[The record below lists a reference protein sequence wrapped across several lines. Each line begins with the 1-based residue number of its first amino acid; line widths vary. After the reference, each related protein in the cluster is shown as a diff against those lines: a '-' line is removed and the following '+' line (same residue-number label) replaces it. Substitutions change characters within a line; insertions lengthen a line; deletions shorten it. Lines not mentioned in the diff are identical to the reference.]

1 MREFTEADLQEPDKP
16 QVTGSSKVLVLSLL
30 GLAGFLAWQALALAS
45 FIREEGRPPAWD
57 QAIHLEI
64 AQDYRAA
71 LAKGDSGSAWNL
83 APKPGMPPFPPLYHL
98 GMMGAYDTNNPVG
111 EALWINWFHLAL
123 LCLSVFAISYH
134 FRPDDTALA
143 AAVSVGCAPI
153 MQWMLKTQLVDIT
166 MASWAAAAYW
176 ALLKSD
182 DFKKW
187 PGSIAFGVAFG
198 LGMMHKWSFFSFM
211 IPAYAIGGGALFS
224 KGSGLK
230 SLVAWSLAG
239 VMFVPWYVTHMPVLL
254 PRLTQASA
262 DFGVPVWQNL
272 AFMAYFLQSINSL
285 SIPLWA
291 LGWAGLLIPAY
302 QRNKERGWVLAGW
315 ILSSY
320 LFWMFVSNRQM
331 RFFAGALPAFGAV
344 MACSAIP
351 RPVIWGVAAFQ
362 IVTAINH
369 GQGWIAPIHLN
380 NNIQP
385 IHILPSFPPKK
396 EDWKIDEIVQEA
408 QKRHDPSL
416 PVGNL
421 TLVANHVY
429 FNAPNFTWA
438 VKNLKLP
445 AVRIRG
451 VNKRLCEFAEFVVLK
466 SSDLGSPG
474 VIGGLPEA
482 SDQINRKDGWFQT
495 AYEEVK
501 RFPLPDRSE
510 AVFYQQRKFKTPP
523 IPVKEM
529 VYNFFQSPAFQA
541 KDLKVRFGEW
551 DAARSVFKKISIS
564 ASEVQ
569 VRGVTVGPVEAEL
582 EDALFLHFF
591 ETPPGEDAKPYEDI
605 RFLRM
610 GRLRIKTLKADGD
623 EVRKFLEQRV
633 RSLKIERLE
642 FEGQRIVFQGT
653 LQNVALHLE
662 IGLGFEDGGKRLA
675 AKVERLG
682 VGATRLPASALGRVK
697 DLSVPLEPNPETP
710 FYIDLPGLTL
720 KGNKISV
727 P

>member
-1 MREFTEADLQEPDKP
+1 M
-16 QVTGSSKVLVLSLL
+16 
-30 GLAGFLAWQALALAS
+30 
-45 FIREEGRPPAWD
+45 
-57 QAIHLEI
+57 
-64 AQDYRAA
+64 
-71 LAKGDSGSAWNL
+71 
-83 APKPGMPPFPPLYHL
+83 
-98 GMMGAYDTNNPVG
+98 
-111 EALWINWFHLAL
+111 
-123 LCLSVFAISYH
+123 
-134 FRPDDTALA
+134 
-143 AAVSVGCAPI
+143 
-153 MQWMLKTQLVDIT
+153 
-166 MASWAAAAYW
+166 
-176 ALLKSD
+176 
-182 DFKKW
+182 
-187 PGSIAFGVAFG
+187 
-198 LGMMHKWSFFSFM
+198 
-211 IPAYAIGGGALFS
+211 
-224 KGSGLK
+224 
-230 SLVAWSLAG
+230 
-239 VMFVPWYVTHMPVLL
+239 
-254 PRLTQASA
+254 
-262 DFGVPVWQNL
+262 
-272 AFMAYFLQSINSL
+272 
-285 SIPLWA
+285 
-291 LGWAGLLIPAY
+291 
-302 QRNKERGWVLAGW
+302 
-315 ILSSY
+315 
-320 LFWMFVSNRQM
+320 
-331 RFFAGALPAFGAV
+331 
-344 MACSAIP
+344 
-351 RPVIWGVAAFQ
+351 AAFQ

-682 VGATRLPASALGRVK
+682 VGATRLPASALGRGRICPCPWSPTRR
-697 DLSVPLEPNPETP
+697 LRFTSTSR
-710 FYIDLPGLTL
+710 LTL